1 MLSRRELL
9 AAGAAAAVSSWG
21 LLGQR
26 AAKSA
31 RPNFIVFLTDDHGY
45 HDLGCQGARE
55 LKTPH
60 LDALA
65 ASGARFTNWYSN
77 APMCAPSR
85 AALMTGRYPIRAGVP
100 SNAASLRPAEKTI
113 AAVLKSQGYATG
125 ITGKWHLGARED
137 NVPNAHGF
145 DSFFGFHAGCVD
157 FYSHR
162 FYWGEP
168 RRVNFHDLW
177 RNRTEVFE
185 DGQYLTELIAR
196 EAKEFIAR
204 HRSQPFFLY
213 VPFNAPHYPMH
224 APRKYV
230 DRFPDLEPERQIY
243 AAMLAA
249 VDDGMGAVLAAVRE
263 SGLLENTL
271 VIFTSDN
278 GATRE
283 PRAGLNQQPARGGSN
298 HPLRGFKF
306 SLFDGGIH
314 MPAILSWPGN
324 IPAGQVIH
332 EAAAHMDLLPTIC
345 RAAGVAPPA
354 DRVLDGR
361 DILPLATSKA
371 RSPHEALFWA
381 SGGQLAVRRGNWKL
395 VLDGFIA
402 DGTPEGQKKLE
413 GEDAVFLSDLERDPG
428 ESTNLRRQHPA
439 LAEELAALARRWL
452 DEVSKT

>member
-1 MLSRRELL
+1 MLTRRELL
-9 AAGAAAAVSSWG
+9 AGGTAAAFSALG
-21 LLGQR
+21 LLGQKP
-26 AAKSA
+26 AKSGH
-31 RPNFIVFLTDDHGY
+31 PNFIIFLTDDHGY

-55 LKTPH
+55 LKTPN

-85 AALMTGRYPIRAGVP
+85 AALMTGRYPARAGVP
-100 SNAASLRPAEKTI
+100 SNAQSLRPEEKTI
-113 AAVLKSQGYATG
+113 ASVLKAQGYATG
-125 ITGKWHLGARED
+125 IAGKWHLGARAD
-137 NVPNAHGF
+137 NTPNAHGF
-145 DSFFGFHAGCVD
+145 DSFFGFHSGCVD

-168 RRVNFHDLW
+168 RRVNYHDLW
-177 RNRTEVFE
+177 RNRTEIFE

-196 EAKEFIAR
+196 EAKGFITQ

-230 DRFPDLEPERQIY
+230 DRFPDLEPERQMY

-249 VDDGMGAVLAAVRE
+249 VDDGIGEILATARQL
-263 SGLLENTL
+263 GLLENTL
-271 VIFTSDN
+271 VFFSSDN

-306 SLFDGGIH
+306 SLFDGGIRA
-314 MPAILSWPGN
+314 PAILSWPAA

-332 EAAAHMDLLPTIC
+332 EVGAHMDLFPTIC
-345 RAAGVAPPA
+345 RAAGIRPPE
-354 DRVLDGR
+354 DRTMDGR

-371 RSPHEALFWA
+371 KSPHEALFWA

-395 VLDGFIA
+395 VLDGMVA
-402 DGTPEGQKKLE
+402 DGAPQGQQKLQ
-413 GEDAVFLSDLERDPG
+413 GEDAAFLADLEKDPG
-428 ESTNLRRQHPA
+428 ESTNRRREQPA

-452 DEVSKT
+452 EEVGKT